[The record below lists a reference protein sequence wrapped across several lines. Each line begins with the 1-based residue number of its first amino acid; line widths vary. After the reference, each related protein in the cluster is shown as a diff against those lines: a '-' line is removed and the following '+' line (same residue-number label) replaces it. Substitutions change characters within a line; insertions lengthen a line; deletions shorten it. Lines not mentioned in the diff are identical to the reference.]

1 MTTVVLLLGLS
12 GDMTNEDYQSKMT
25 CIYVFI
31 IMSVSFYC
39 GQLVMSRFGISIF
52 GLRIAGGMIVGIIGF
67 RMLFPQQP
75 SHKTL
80 EADEKK
86 KEISNNIAFVPLAM
100 PSTAGPGTIAMII
113 SMSSTVKS
121 GGYNVSTW
129 VVYASSIPL
138 LLLCIILWFCM
149 RNAGSIMRFMGK
161 SGIEATSK
169 IMGFLLVCVGTQFI
183 INGVKELI
191 LSFQN
196 I

>member
-1 MTTVVLLLGLS
+1 
-12 GDMTNEDYQSKMT
+12 MTNEDYQSKMT

-31 IMSVSFYC
+31 IMSVSRYC
-39 GQLVMSRFGISIF
+39 GQLVISTFGISIS

-67 RMLFPQQP
+67 RMLSPQQP

-100 PSTAGPGTIAMII
+100 PSTAGPRTIAMII

-138 LLLCIILWFCM
+138 LLCIILWFCI
-149 RNAGSIMRFMGK
+149 RSAGSIMRFMEK
-161 SGIEATSK
+161 VALK
-169 IMGFLLVCVGTQFI
+169 PLR
-183 INGVKELI
+183 ELCA
-191 LSFQN
+191 FY
-196 I
+196 

>member
-1 MTTVVLLLGLS
+1 
-12 GDMTNEDYQSKMT
+12 MTNEDYQSKMT

-39 GQLVMSRFGISIF
+39 GQLVMSRFGISIS

-100 PSTAGPGTIAMII
+100 PSTAGPRTIAMII

-138 LLLCIILWFCM
+138 LLCIILWFCM
-149 RNAGSIMRFMGK
+149 RNAGSIMQFIGK